1 MDMENYDV
9 IVIGGGT
16 AGVIAATQAG
26 RAGATTLLVE
36 KAARLG
42 GTVTNGGVNF
52 PALFY
57 AWGKQVIAGIGWEL
71 VARAVVEGGGTLPN
85 FADLSKSHP
94 HHHVFVDATLYAAL
108 CDEFVLD
115 SGADLLL
122 HSMLASAEQDGDGWK
137 VQVCT
142 KSGLTKMQAK
152 VLIDCTGDADVA
164 AIAGLELNIPESCQ
178 PATQVCKA
186 SGYDMDSLD
195 LEAIDRAF
203 VEAVAAGEVKAED
216 AGWHINRPAVS
227 GWLRKGGRNASHVRC
242 RDARDSLGRTKLEVE
257 GRRGVYRLYHFLRK
271 QPGLENLRIDFAS
284 PECGVRETATITG
297 KGTVTLDDYSNGRKW
312 DDAICYSFYPID
324 LHGMDSDEWQAWP
337 LEKGIVPTVPRGA
350 LLPQGSRN
358 LVAAGRCISSDRLAN
373 SSLRI
378 EATCMATGQAAGV
391 MAVLASRTGVEVESL
406 KLAEIHA
413 MLQEHGAIVPE

>member
-1 MDMENYDV
+1 MSMDNYDA

-26 RAGATTLLVE
+26 RAGAKTLLVE

-71 VARAVVEGGGTLPN
+71 VTRAVEERGDPLPD

-122 HSMLASAEQDGDGWK
+122 HSMLAAAEQDGDGWK
-137 VQVCT
+137 VTVCT
-142 KSGLTKMQAK
+142 KSGLTEMRAK
-152 VLIDCTGDADVA
+152 VLIDCTGDADVV
-164 AIAGLELNIPESCQ
+164 AIAGLELNIPENCQ
-178 PATQVCKA
+178 PATQVCQA
-186 SGYDMDSLD
+186 SGYDVNSLD

-203 VEAVAAGEVKAED
+203 VEAIAAGEVKPED
-216 AGWHINRPAVS
+216 GGWRIDQPAVS
-227 GWLRKGGRNASHVRC
+227 GWIRKGGRNANHVRC
-242 RDARDSLGRTKLEVE
+242 RDARVSLGRTKLEAE

-284 PECGVRETATITG
+284 PECGVRETATIMG
-297 KGTVTLDDYSNGRKW
+297 KETVTLDDYSSGRKW

-324 LHGMDSDEWQAWP
+324 LHGIDSQEWQAWP
-337 LEKGIVPTVPRGA
+337 LKKGTVPTVPRGA
-350 LLPQGSRN
+350 LLPRDSRN
-358 LVAAGRCISSDRLAN
+358 LMAAGRCISSDRLAN

-391 MAVLASRTGVEVESL
+391 MAALSARTGVEVESL
-406 KLAEIHA
+406 DLAESHA
-413 MLQEHGAIVPE
+413 MLQEHGAIIPE